1 MTATATVTPGAFVTL
16 DGPSAV
22 GKSTTLHEL
31 DRHLRNE
38 GRLVHRTCEPTHSSL
53 GQFTRASASFLDG
66 HALACL
72 VAANRYEHV
81 QNELRPM
88 REAGFT
94 VISDRYLASSL
105 VLQRLDGV
113 SEQFVLDLHREVLLP
128 DLAVILTA
136 EPAVIAARLAA
147 RGVRHRFHHD
157 PDAPKREV
165 ELYAEAARTLTAMG
179 VRVLVIDS
187 TTATPKDVARRIA
200 DALPPN
206 GSTVHS
212 APIPTRAP
220 APPDSTRPDP
230 TSTR

>member
-1 MTATATVTPGAFVTL
+1 MTRTRRTPLPGPASTSASRTATL
-16 DGPSAV
+16 E
-22 GKSTTLHEL
+22 EL

-53 GQFTRASASFLDG
+53 GQFTRTSASFLNG

-81 QNELRPM
+81 HNELLPM
-88 REAGFT
+88 CEAGFT
-94 VISDRYLASSL
+94 VLSDRYLASSL

-113 SEQFVLDLHREVLLP
+113 FEQFVLDLHREVLLP
-128 DLAVILTA
+128 DLSVILTA

-147 RGVRHRFHHD
+147 RGIRHRFHLD
-157 PDAPKREV
+157 PDAPRREI
-165 ELYAEAARTLTAMG
+165 ELYGEAARTLTAMG

-187 TTATPKDVARRIA
+187 TTTTPKDVARRIA
-200 DALPPN
+200 DALPPD

-212 APIPTRAP
+212 APVPTQAP
-220 APPDSTRPDP
+220 APPDP

>member
-1 MTATATVTPGAFVTL
+1 MTDPGLFISL

-22 GKSTTLHEL
+22 GKSTTLEEL
-31 DRHLRNE
+31 DRLLRND
-38 GRLVHRTCEPTHSSL
+38 GRHVFRTVEPSGSAL
-53 GQFTRASASFLDG
+53 GQFTRASAAFLTG

-81 QNELRPM
+81 EVELRPM
-88 REAGFT
+88 RDAGFT

-113 SEQFVLDLHREVLLP
+113 DEQFVLDLNREIMLP

-157 PDAPKREV
+157 PNAPSREV
-165 ELYAEAARTLTAMG
+165 ELYAEAAQTLMTMG
-179 VRVLVIDS
+179 VQVLVLDS
-187 TTATPKDVARRIA
+187 TDTAPKDVARRIA
-200 DALPPN
+200 DALPPDG
-206 GSTVHS
+206 GSVPS
-212 APIPTRAP
+212 SPSK
-220 APPDSTRPDP
+220 PDDP
-230 TSTR
+230 TVTP